1 MGKML
6 ILIAAVLFGFLYSG
20 KGILKTWIVFLCA
33 VCSIYPAVWA
43 LPELSAQLDFF
54 PKEAEAYKS
63 MILIAAVWILLEL
76 IFHNLISKY
85 LIQDPEVYEFPSLL
99 DRIGGICFGALSG
112 ILFLGIV
119 ALALAVSPFN
129 SKIPSLSRED
139 LLQISN
145 TVIPRLSSAV
155 DRFSFQDSTADKG
168 KFLTGL
174 YYEEEIPQ
182 ETTDEKTKK
191 ENGEKAEKA
200 KGGKESGK
208 AGTAQKS
215 TAPDEAGEEESE
227 EELEEKS
234 ETKPASKTSVKKA
247 AAVPQKKSSAE
258 EDAEEPEAD
267 DSESAPQETNSGIRT
282 PTPVPL
288 ANRATAK
295 IRAMA
300 AEEQQA
306 IQKEALGEEAVPG
319 ERTEKTSPAEE
330 ENAEEE
336 VRPAEKTKKKST
348 TRNSRKKRSAR
359 MRSSQ

>member
-20 KGILKTWIVFLCA
+20 KGILKAWILFLCA
-33 VCSIYPAVWA
+33 ACAIYPAVWA

-76 IFHNLISKY
+76 IFHNLVSKY

-119 ALALAVSPFN
+119 ALALAVSPLN

-155 DRFSFQDSTADKG
+155 DRFSFQDSAADKR
-168 KFLTGL
+168 KFLMEL

-182 ETTDEKTKK
+182 ETTDQKAEK

-200 KGGKESGK
+200 KGGNESAK
-208 AGTAQKS
+208 TGTAQKS
-215 TAPDEAGEEESE
+215 SAPDEAEEEESDEDLKE
-227 EELEEKS
+227 ESESEPSSKS
-234 ETKPASKTSVKKA
+234 SLKKA
-247 AAVPQKKSSAE
+247 AAVPQKK
-258 EDAEEPEAD
+258 DAEEEETEETEET
-267 DSESAPQETNSGIRT
+267 DSKDTQQETSSGIRT

-300 AEEQQA
+300 AQEQQA
-306 IQKEALGEEAVPG
+306 VEEEALGEE
-319 ERTEKTSPAEE
+319 TSRAAEE
-330 ENAEEE
+330 ED
-336 VRPAEKTKKKST
+336 VRPVKKTKKKTT
-348 TRNSRKKRSAR
+348 TRSSRKKRSVR
-359 MRSSQ
+359 TQNNP

>member
-20 KGILKTWIVFLCA
+20 KGILKAWILFLCA
-33 VCSIYPAVWA
+33 ACAIYPAVWA

-76 IFHNLISKY
+76 IFHNLVSKY

-119 ALALAVSPFN
+119 ALALAVSPLN

-155 DRFSFQDSTADKG
+155 DRFSFQDSAADKG
-168 KFLTGL
+168 KFLTEL

-182 ETTDEKTKK
+182 GTTDEKAEK

-200 KGGKESGK
+200 KGGKESAK
-208 AGTAQKS
+208 AGAATKS
-215 TAPDEAGEEESE
+215 SASDEADEEESDEDLEEESE
-227 EELEEKS
+227 PSSKS
-234 ETKPASKTSVKKA
+234 SLKKA
-247 AAVPQKKSSAE
+247 VAVPQK
-258 EDAEEPEAD
+258 EDAEEEEGEETEETEAP
-267 DSESAPQETNSGIRT
+267 DSKGTQQETNTGIRT

-300 AEEQQA
+300 AQEQQA
-306 IQKEALGEEAVPG
+306 VEKEALGEE
-319 ERTEKTSPAEE
+319 TSRAAEE
-330 ENAEEE
+330 ED
-336 VRPAEKTKKKST
+336 VRPVKKTKKKT
-348 TRNSRKKRSAR
+348 TARSSRKKRSVR
-359 MRSSQ
+359 TQNNP

>member
-20 KGILKTWIVFLCA
+20 KGILKAWILFLCA
-33 VCSIYPAVWA
+33 VCAIYPAVWA

-76 IFHNLISKY
+76 IFHNLVGKY
-85 LIQDPEVYEFPSLL
+85 LIQDPEAYEFPSLL

-155 DRFSFQDSTADKG
+155 DRFSFQDSAADKG
-168 KFLTGL
+168 KFLTEL
-174 YYEEEIPQ
+174 YYEEKIPQ
-182 ETTDEKTKK
+182 ETTEEKAKK
-191 ENGEKAEKA
+191 ENGEKVEKA
-200 KGGKESGK
+200 KGGKKSGK

-215 TAPDEAGEEESE
+215 TASAPDEAEEEEESDEDLEEESE
-227 EELEEKS
+227 S
-234 ETKPASKTSVKKA
+234 ETSSKSSLKKA
-247 AAVPQKKSSAE
+247 TAVPQKD
-258 EDAEEPEAD
+258 DAEEKEEEETEAP
-267 DSESAPQETNSGIRT
+267 DSKDTQQETSSGIRT
-282 PTPVPL
+282 PTPIPL

-300 AEEQQA
+300 AQEQQA
-306 IQKEALGEEAVPG
+306 VEKEALGEETVSG
-319 ERTEKTSPAEE
+319 ERNEQTASAAEE
-330 ENAEEE
+330 D
-336 VRPAEKTKKKST
+336 VRPAKRTKKKT
-348 TRNSRKKRSAR
+348 TARSSRKKRSVR
-359 MRSSQ
+359 TQNSP

>member
-20 KGILKTWIVFLCA
+20 KGILKAWILFLCA
-33 VCSIYPAVWA
+33 ACAIYPAVWA

-76 IFHNLISKY
+76 IFHNLVGKY

-119 ALALAVSPFN
+119 ALALAVSPLN

-155 DRFSFQDSTADKG
+155 DRFSFQDSAADKG
-168 KFLTGL
+168 KFLTEL

-182 ETTDEKTKK
+182 ETTDEKAEK

-200 KGGKESGK
+200 KGGKESAK
-208 AGTAQKS
+208 AGTATKS
-215 TAPDEAGEEESE
+215 SASDEADEEESDEDLEEESE
-227 EELEEKS
+227 PSSKS
-234 ETKPASKTSVKKA
+234 SLKKA
-247 AAVPQKKSSAE
+247 AAVPQK
-258 EDAEEPEAD
+258 EDAEEEEGEETEETEAPD
-267 DSESAPQETNSGIRT
+267 GKDTQQETSTGIRT

-300 AEEQQA
+300 AQEQQA
-306 IQKEALGEEAVPG
+306 VEKEALGEE
-319 ERTEKTSPAEE
+319 TSRAAAEE
-330 ENAEEE
+330 D
-336 VRPAEKTKKKST
+336 VRPVKKTKKKT
-348 TRNSRKKRSAR
+348 TARSSRKKRSVR
-359 MRSSQ
+359 TQNNP

>member
-20 KGILKTWIVFLCA
+20 KGILKAWILFLCA
-33 VCSIYPAVWA
+33 ACAIYPAVWA

-76 IFHNLISKY
+76 IFHNLVSKY

-119 ALALAVSPFN
+119 ALALAVSPLN

-155 DRFSFQDSTADKG
+155 DRFSFQDSAADKG
-168 KFLTGL
+168 KFLTEL

-182 ETTDEKTKK
+182 ETTDEKAEK

-200 KGGKESGK
+200 KGGKESAK
-208 AGTAQKS
+208 AGTATKS
-215 TAPDEAGEEESE
+215 SASDEADEEESDEDLEEESE
-227 EELEEKS
+227 PSSKS
-234 ETKPASKTSVKKA
+234 SLKKA
-247 AAVPQKKSSAE
+247 AAVPQK
-258 EDAEEPEAD
+258 EDAEEEEGEETEAPD
-267 DSESAPQETNSGIRT
+267 GKDTQQETSTGIRT

-300 AEEQQA
+300 AQEQQA
-306 IQKEALGEEAVPG
+306 VEKEALGEE
-319 ERTEKTSPAEE
+319 TSRAAAEE
-330 ENAEEE
+330 D
-336 VRPAEKTKKKST
+336 VRPVKKTKKKT
-348 TRNSRKKRSAR
+348 TARSSRKKRSVR
-359 MRSSQ
+359 TQNNP

>member
-20 KGILKTWIVFLCA
+20 KGILKAWILFLCA
-33 VCSIYPAVWA
+33 ACAIYPAVWA

-76 IFHNLISKY
+76 IFHNLVSKY

-119 ALALAVSPFN
+119 ALALAVSPLN

-155 DRFSFQDSTADKG
+155 DRFSFQDSAADKG
-168 KFLTGL
+168 KFLTEL

-182 ETTDEKTKK
+182 GTTDEKAEK

-200 KGGKESGK
+200 KGGKESAK
-208 AGTAQKS
+208 AGAAKKS
-215 TAPDEAGEEESE
+215 SASDEADEEESDEDLEEESE
-227 EELEEKS
+227 PSSKS
-234 ETKPASKTSVKKA
+234 SLKKA
-247 AAVPQKKSSAE
+247 AAVPQK
-258 EDAEEPEAD
+258 EDAEEEEGEETEAPD
-267 DSESAPQETNSGIRT
+267 GKDTQQETSTGIRT

-300 AEEQQA
+300 AQEQQA
-306 IQKEALGEEAVPG
+306 VEEEALGEE
-319 ERTEKTSPAEE
+319 TSRAAAEE
-330 ENAEEE
+330 D
-336 VRPAEKTKKKST
+336 VRPEKKTKKKTT
-348 TRNSRKKRSAR
+348 TRSSRKKRSVR
-359 MRSSQ
+359 TQNNP

>member
-20 KGILKTWIVFLCA
+20 KGILKAWILFLCA
-33 VCSIYPAVWA
+33 ACATYPAVWA

-76 IFHNLISKY
+76 IFHNLVSKY

-119 ALALAVSPFN
+119 ALALAVSPLN

-155 DRFSFQDSTADKG
+155 DRFSFQDSAADKG
-168 KFLTGL
+168 KFLTEL

-182 ETTDEKTKK
+182 ETTDEKAEK

-200 KGGKESGK
+200 KGGKESAK
-208 AGTAQKS
+208 AGTATKS
-215 TAPDEAGEEESE
+215 SASDEADEEESDEDLE
-227 EELEEKS
+227 EES
-234 ETKPASKTSVKKA
+234 ATKPSSKSSLKKA
-247 AAVPQKKSSAE
+247 AAVPQK
-258 EDAEEPEAD
+258 EDAEEEEGEETEETEAPD
-267 DSESAPQETNSGIRT
+267 GKDTQQETSTGIRT

-300 AEEQQA
+300 AQEQQA
-306 IQKEALGEEAVPG
+306 VEKEALGEE
-319 ERTEKTSPAEE
+319 TSRAAAEE
-330 ENAEEE
+330 D
-336 VRPAEKTKKKST
+336 VRPVKKTKKKT
-348 TRNSRKKRSAR
+348 TARSSRKKRSVR
-359 MRSSQ
+359 TQNNP